1 VTEINP
7 KNYNRVVKTIF
18 GEKNGYTIINRR
30 KDPKGE
36 LLSKIFEVIRSRRI
50 KKEMAF
56 ENWRFSSLQIED
68 LQSGR

>member
-1 VTEINP
+1 VKKIDTP
-7 KNYNRVVKTIF
+7 VVI
-18 GEKNGYTIINRR
+18 EE
-30 KDPKGE
+30 KDPRWE
-36 LLSKIFEVIRSRRI
+36 PLSKIFDVIRSRRI

>member
-1 VTEINP
+1 MDTPLLIE
-7 KNYNRVVKTIF
+7 
-18 GEKNGYTIINRR
+18 E